1 MLYGTSLKVALVRIL
16 FVHCNYPAQFRHLS
30 QHLAG
35 NTDNEIVFLCQN
47 KEWIANN
54 VPNIKLARY
63 QLGRDP
69 KSEICHPYLRRYE
82 TAVLHGQAA
91 LRAALR
97 LRQDGFEPDLIIG
110 HSGFGNTLYL
120 KEVWPNAKFVGYF
133 EWFYRSRGA
142 DVGFGS
148 EQTPS
153 PDTSLRVHTY
163 NSPIVMDL
171 AQVDAAICPT
181 RWQADQFPQNMRR
194 NLSVIFDGV
203 DTEQL
208 PLVRQSARHH
218 VLTVQAGGIQASIP
232 ADVPLVTYVTR
243 CFEPYRGWPQVAE
256 GLAILMQRNPRAHVL
271 LVGSDEVAYGSKRGD
286 GLSWREWALKQWPMD
301 PSRVHQ
307 LPALGYDDY
316 KRVIQRSWVHVYW
329 TVPFILSWSLMEAL
343 ASGCCIVAS
352 ATPPVKEMI
361 TSGDQGQLVN
371 FFDPDALAQQVDH
384 LLQSQEQRQRL
395 GQNARQRILE
405 GGFDLQNSLKKQI
418 QLLNQVV
425 RA

>member
-1 MLYGTSLKVALVRIL
+1 MRIL

-30 QHLAG
+30 QYLAE

-47 KEWIANN
+47 KEWTANSN
-54 VPNIKLARY
+54 KNIKLARY

-69 KSEICHPYLRRYE
+69 KPELCHPYLRRYE
-82 TAVLHGQAA
+82 TAVIHGQAA
-91 LRAALR
+91 IREALR
-97 LRQDGFEPDLIIG
+97 LRQSGFTPDLIIG

-133 EWFYRSRGA
+133 EWFYRSHGS
-142 DVGFGS
+142 DVGFGKD
-148 EQTPS
+148 QTPS

-171 AQVDAAICPT
+171 AQCDAAICPT
-181 RWQADQFPQNMRR
+181 LWQADQFPPAMRK

-203 DTEQL
+203 DTKNL
-208 PLVRQSARHH
+208 PLVQQSERKQPLILETSNAK
-218 VLTVQAGGIQASIP
+218 INIP

-256 GLAILMQRNPRAHVL
+256 GLSLLMQRNPRAHVL
-271 LVGSDEVAYGSKRGD
+271 LVGSDEVAYGAKRGD
-286 GLSWREWALKQWPMD
+286 NLSWREWALKEWPMD
-301 PSRVHQ
+301 QSRLHQ
-307 LPALGYDDY
+307 MPALSYDDY

-329 TVPFILSWSLMEAL
+329 TVPFILSWSLMEAM

-352 ATPPVKEMI
+352 STPPVKEMI
-361 TSGDQGQLVN
+361 TSGDQGQLVD

-384 LLQSQEQRQRL
+384 LLQSHEQRQRL
-395 GQNARQRILE
+395 GQSARQKIFE
-405 GGFDLQNSLKKQI
+405 GGYDLENALEQQM
-418 QLLNQVV
+418 QVLNQVIHG
-425 RA
+425 

>member
-1 MLYGTSLKVALVRIL
+1 MRIL

-30 QHLAG
+30 QHLAA
-35 NTDNEIVFLCQN
+35 NKDNEIVFLCQN
-47 KEWIANN
+47 KEWTATN
-54 VPNIKLARY
+54 VPELKLSRY

-69 KSEICHPYLRRYE
+69 KGNLCHPYLRRYE

-91 LRAALR
+91 LREALR

-110 HSGFGNTLYL
+110 HSGFGNTIYL
-120 KEVWPNAKFVGYF
+120 KEVWPKAKFIGYF

-148 EQTPS
+148 NQPPS

-171 AQVDAAICPT
+171 AQADAAICPT
-181 RWQADQFPQNMRR
+181 HWQADQFPAAMRQH
-194 NLSVIFDGV
+194 LSVIFDGV
-203 DTEQL
+203 NTEQL
-208 PLVRQSARHH
+208 PLVGQEFRKHS
-218 VLTVQAGGIQASIP
+218 LSLQAGNAQASIP

-256 GLAILMQRNPRAHVL
+256 GLSILMQRNPRVHVL
-271 LVGSDEVAYGSKRGD
+271 LVGSDEVAYGAKRGD
-286 GLSWREWALKQWPMD
+286 GLTWREWALKQWPMD
-301 PSRVHQ
+301 PSRLHQ
-307 LPALGYDDY
+307 LPALSYEDY

-329 TVPFILSWSLMEAL
+329 TVPFILSWSLMEAM

-352 ATPPVKEMI
+352 ATPPVQEMI
-361 TSGDQGQLVN
+361 TSGDQGQLVD
-371 FFDPDALAQQVDH
+371 FFDPDALAQQADH

-395 GQNARQRILE
+395 GQCARQRILE
-405 GGFDLQNSLKKQI
+405 GGYSLREALKKQV
-418 QLLNQVV
+418 QLINQLV
-425 RA
+425 RG